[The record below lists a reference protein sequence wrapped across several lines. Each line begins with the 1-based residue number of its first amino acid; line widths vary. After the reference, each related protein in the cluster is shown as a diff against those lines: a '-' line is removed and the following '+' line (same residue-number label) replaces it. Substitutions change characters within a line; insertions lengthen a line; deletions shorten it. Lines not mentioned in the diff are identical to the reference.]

1 MDYNYPEFNPVV
13 ILRLSYLD
21 PKGEVLGVVYLRK
34 SSVEKFKSNVKE
46 LLGEKFDLVELNRKS
61 NFDEYIQ
68 KSKRFTSVESDV
80 CFMFIPFVLNE
91 ASWIF
96 TEKLNCVEYK
106 NTKNTTDVKVLFC
119 NVELDSITNLQ
130 LRGNLLEPNIEDTS
144 INPKEKLIS
153 ITLFSNTSAVLGVL
167 WCFEHSKELYS
178 DKLKMYTGTST
189 LTAIPVS
196 LSTYQ
201 LELGQAIYP
210 HRSINDPA
218 FFIVKDF
225 SPPPFPLE
233 RATNNIPVPPIGSV
247 RKLLDELSGN
257 VEIPTIVPVKLEPI
271 VDVEQDLKTVD
282 RILAKYE
289 LKLTAEQR
297 CKFLEELV
305 KVLG

>member
-61 NFDEYIQ
+61 NFDEYLQ
-68 KSKRFTSVESDV
+68 KSKLFTSVESDV

-91 ASWIF
+91 ASWLF

-130 LRGNLLEPNIEDTS
+130 LRGNLLESNIEDVG

-153 ITLFSNTSAVLGVL
+153 ITLFSNTSVILGVL

-178 DKLKMYTGTST
+178 DKLKMYSGSRILTSEP
-189 LTAIPVS
+189 LA
-196 LSTYQ
+196 LSTYR
-201 LELGQAIYP
+201 LEMHQGVFTHRCGNNPAI
-210 HRSINDPA
+210 
-218 FFIVKDF
+218 FIATPPC
-225 SPPPFPLE
+225 SPPFLLE
-233 RATNNIPVPPIGSV
+233 RNTINVPPIGSV

-271 VDVEQDLKTVD
+271 VDVEEDLKTVD